1 MKKNGNMNNNLTTSP
16 LKTNKDFEKAISE
29 EKAEFRRQLSKLK
42 KTLEN
47 KWVLFKDGKVVE
59 SFDDED
65 TAYAEGLQRYGTD
78 EPFLITCVE
87 EEKPK
92 MTSFA
97 LEFGNI
103 YVSKA

>member
-1 MKKNGNMNNNLTTSP
+1 
-16 LKTNKDFEKAISE
+16 
-29 EKAEFRRQLSKLK
+29 
-42 KTLEN
+42 
-47 KWVLFKDGKVVE
+47 VLFKDGKVVE
-59 SFDDED
+59 SFDNED
-65 TAYAEGLQRYGTD
+65 AAYAKGLQLYGTD
-78 EPFLITCVE
+78 EPFLVTCVE